1 MRVSRALVS
10 VSDKTGLEVFARG
23 LAARGITIISTGGTA
38 DSLRSWGVEVVP
50 VDEVTGHPEI
60 LGGRVKTLHP
70 KIHGGIL
77 GRAGHE
83 GDAEQMRESGI
94 EPIDLVVVNLYPFEE
109 WVQRRGVGDDEL
121 IEQIDIGG
129 PALIRAAAKNHA
141 RVGVVTSPDQYD
153 EVLRR
158 ARPPATARSRPPCA
172 GAWRARPSSARRA
185 TTRRSPT
192 GSPRARASSRTTS
205 CWASRSTWT

>member
-38 DSLRSWGVEVVP
+38 DSLRSWGIDVVP

-77 GRAGHE
+77 ARAGHE
-83 GDAEQMRESGI
+83 GDAEPRCAT
-94 EPIDLVVVNLYPFEE
+94 
-109 WVQRRGVGDDEL
+109 RG
-121 IEQIDIGG
+121 
-129 PALIRAAAKNHA
+129 
-141 RVGVVTSPDQYD
+141 S
-153 EVLRR
+153 
-158 ARPPATARSRPPCA
+158 
-172 GAWRARPSSARRA
+172 
-185 TTRRSPT
+185 
-192 GSPRARASSRTTS
+192 
-205 CWASRSTWT
+205 SRSTWWW